1 MRAIRQLRRFATY
14 DYDLAVIGAG
24 PGGYVAAIKGAQL
37 GLRTACIEKRATLGG
52 TCLNVGCI
60 PAKALL
66 HSSHKYYDAKHHFA
80 EHGVQADNIRV
91 DLKQL
96 MGNKLKAVAGL
107 TKGVELLFKKNKVTW
122 VKGEA
127 AFRDTHT
134 LEIDGGQ
141 STLTANKF
149 IIATGSE
156 PSQLPG
162 GVLKIDENRVLSS
175 EGAMRLTEIPKKL
188 VVIGGGVI
196 GLELGSVWARLGTE
210 VKIVEFLPRILP
222 GADFEIAN
230 MLQKSLAKQG
240 LEFHLGA
247 KVIGGQISNTGVKLI
262 VEKATPT
269 SPDVPATLDADYV
282 LVSVGRRA
290 YTAGLNL
297 DAIDV
302 TVDKSGRVNVSEHLQ
317 TLKHHHI
324 YAIGDCVRG
333 PMLAHKAEEEG
344 VFAAELIAKKR
355 VHLKYDSIPSVVYTH
370 PELAGVGKTEEELK
384 AQNIPYSKGTFP
396 FLANSR
402 AKTIFVPFT

>member
-1 MRAIRQLRRFATY
+1 MRALRQYRRFATY

-66 HSSHKYYDAKHHFA
+66 NSSHKFYEAKHHFA
-80 EHGVQADNIRV
+80 EHGVHAENIRV

-96 MGNKLKAVAGL
+96 MANKLKAVAGL
-107 TKGVELLFKKNKVTW
+107 TKGVELLFKKNQVTW

-156 PSQLPG
+156 AAQLPG
-162 GVLKIDENRVLSS
+162 GFLRIDENRILSS
-175 EGAMRLTEIPKKL
+175 EGALRLTEIPKKML
-188 VVIGGGVI
+188 VVGGGVI
-196 GLELGSVWARLGTE
+196 GLELGSVWSRLGAE
-210 VKIVEFLPRILP
+210 VTVLEFQPRILP
-222 GADFEIAN
+222 GSDHEVAAA
-230 MLQKSLAKQG
+230 LQKSLVKQG
-240 LEFHLGA
+240 MKFHLGA
-247 KVIGGQISNTGVKLI
+247 KVIGAETSKKGVKLI
-262 VEKATPT
+262 IDKATPS
-269 SPDVPATLDADYV
+269 SPDVPAVLEADYV
-282 LVSVGRRA
+282 LLSVGRKA
-290 YTAGLNL
+290 FTGGLNL

-302 TVDKSGRVNVSEHLQ
+302 TVDKHGRINISEHLQ

-333 PMLAHKAEEEG
+333 PMLAHKAEEEAI
-344 VFAAELIAKKR
+344 FAAELIAKKR
-355 VHLKYDSIPSVVYTH
+355 VHINYDAIPSVVYTH
-370 PELAGVGKTEEELK
+370 PELASVGKTEEELK
-384 AQNIPYSKGTFP
+384 ANNIPYSRGTFP

-402 AKTIFVPFT
+402 AKANSVIYM